1 MNVNTHNNMAM
12 MSSMVGIPQQ
22 TGQTKQV
29 NKDLDEGK
37 QITETDKPDDS
48 QELTKDKAN
57 VNSQGNQMES
67 VSRQQSR
74 SVARRYVAEDYKT
87 EQQAKGTENEQVQDS
102 QLNQQSGTQ
111 PKGRLFL
118 DTSSQIQHSF
128 QKMQEQQLQ
137 QQSANNQAK
146 MRPDVQRKIFAENLR
161 KWVDV
166 EYKQFVKQNDPL
178 YTRRNLRE
186 ILQALGDQ
194 DTQTKKTKSSSTDSL
209 GKNSVQYSRYN
220 KYNITQ
226 ASKAMR
232 IFEEIPS
239 NIDNVDYDLVA

>member
-1 MNVNTHNNMAM
+1 MNVNMQSNISM

-29 NKDLDEGK
+29 NKDLDQGQ
-37 QITETDKPDDS
+37 QITDTDKTEGTRE
-48 QELTKDKAN
+48 QDKEKSN
-57 VNSQGNQMES
+57 VQNQGGKTQG
-67 VSRQQSR
+67 
-74 SVARRYVAEDYKT
+74 VAKHQTHAVQRRFVAEDHQEEKKT
-87 EQQAKGTENEQVQDS
+87 KEGKSDIESQDLLSKQETKGK
-102 QLNQQSGTQ
+102 LM
-111 PKGRLFL
+111 L
-118 DTSSQIQHSF
+118 DTSSQIQHRFAKF
-128 QKMQEQQLQ
+128 QMLQ
-137 QQSANNQAK
+137 QQQQATNQK
-146 MRPDVQRKIFAENLR
+146 RLKPEIQRRVFAENLR

-186 ILQALGDQ
+186 ILQALGEQ
-194 DTQTKKTKSSSTDSL
+194 ESPQAKKTKLERDTA
-209 GKNSVQYSRYN
+209 GKNKTQYTKYN

-239 NIDNVDYDLVA
+239 NIEHLDYDLVA